1 MGRTPVFIA
10 TLFLFFVSQTPVVGA
25 QNMSRLLHFASS
37 LKLSPAL
44 PAVSSP
50 WVDLYP
56 MPVRIRSRNLGTRSR
71 RRISSAS
78 EQMALATKRA
88 HLDCRRRA
96 RIPPAAFLR
105 DFQVNGSVDAST
117 ATEESDSQ
125 STVAVPQQE
134 ELKGESTAGIIRE
147 ALICLFVLA
156 KESVLVHM
164 NTELDLVYAVFC
176 LWSAAFP
183 LVFTD
188 IYNFNAGI
196 SGLPFLVNPVFD
208 CDFPGLLQAA
218 AEAFSHAIVWAYPAY
233 RPHPHSK
240 IIISYSTIASVSPLF
255 GRAFFVNRGL
265 GPGSSLAGAV
275 KVELHT
281 EEAVPR

>member
-10 TLFLFFVSQTPVVGA
+10 TLFLFFVSQTPVATA

-50 WVDLYP
+50 WADLYHT
-56 MPVRIRSRNLGTRSR
+56 PVRIRSRNLGTRSR
-71 RRISSAS
+71 RRISSPS
-78 EQMALATKRA
+78 EQTALATKRA
-88 HLDCRRRA
+88 HLDRRRLA
-96 RIPPAAFLR
+96 RFPPAAFLR

-125 STVAVPQQE
+125 STVAVPQRE

-196 SGLPFLVNPVFD
+196 SGLPFLGCYRP
-208 CDFPGLLQAA
+208 LLTFTLPFRAL
-218 AEAFSHAIVWAYPAY
+218 SHAIVWAYPAY

-281 EEAVPR
+281 EEAVPT

>member
-10 TLFLFFVSQTPVVGA
+10 TLFLFFVSQTPVATA

-50 WVDLYP
+50 WADLYHTP
-56 MPVRIRSRNLGTRSR
+56 FSR
-71 RRISSAS
+71 RRISSPS
-78 EQMALATKRA
+78 EQTALATKRA
-88 HLDCRRRA
+88 HLDRRRLA
-96 RIPPAAFLR
+96 RFPPAAFLR

-125 STVAVPQQE
+125 STVAVPQRE

-164 NTELDLVYAVFC
+164 NTELDLVC
-176 LWSAAFP
+176 
-183 LVFTD
+183 
-188 IYNFNAGI
+188 
-196 SGLPFLVNPVFD
+196 
-208 CDFPGLLQAA
+208 
-218 AEAFSHAIVWAYPAY
+218 E
-233 RPHPHSK
+233 
-240 IIISYSTIASVSPLF
+240 
-255 GRAFFVNRGL
+255 
-265 GPGSSLAGAV
+265 
-275 KVELHT
+275 
-281 EEAVPR
+281 